1 MVQGRTLWELVEK
14 RVAETPDAL
23 FVKDEGGR
31 TLTFAGY
38 QQAAERAAAGLAG
51 MGVGEGTPVSWEL
64 PNWLA
69 AIVLAGALSRLGAI
83 QNPMLHIYRQREVTF
98 MTRQT
103 GARLL
108 VVPPVWKGFDY
119 GAMAHEV
126 AGEVDGLEV
135 LVVDKALPEGDP
147 STLPPPPA
155 ALEPDELPIRWRYYS
170 SGTTADPKGIQHTDA
185 SVAAAARAMADVL
198 EMGPEDRAALVFPFT
213 HIAGAIFLISTMER
227 GGALLAVEAFDP
239 STTIPFLAEE
249 DVTLAGSVTPM
260 HMAYLAAQRAQPDTP
275 LFPKVRAFNGGGAP
289 KPPQLHYDLKKEVG
303 GVGIVSGYGLTECP
317 ILTMNTVRDP
327 DEKLAESE
335 GRVTAGVTIRLVDL
349 DGREVGPNE
358 EGEIR
363 VVGPQLFK
371 GYVESSLDAGA
382 LDEKGFL
389 RTGDLG
395 KVDDDGYVTITGRVK
410 DIIIRKGENISA
422 KEVEDLLY
430 THPKVADV
438 GVIGLPDEER
448 GEMACAVVA
457 AKDASDPLT
466 FEEMKAFLAEQ
477 GLMVQKI
484 PERLEIVD
492 AVPRN
497 PTGKILK
504 HQLRDQYAKG
514 A

>member
-1 MVQGRTLWELVEK
+1 VTEGSSLWELIE
-14 RVAETPDAL
+14 RRAAETPEDQLGVDDA
-23 FVKDEGGR
+23 GR
-31 TLTFAGY
+31 AMTFAEY
-38 QQAAERAAAGLAG
+38 RAAVERAAAGLAA
-51 MGVGEGTPVSWEL
+51 MGVGEGSRVSWQL
-64 PNWLA
+64 PTWLESL
-69 AIVLAGALSRLGAI
+69 VLVGALSRLGAV
-83 QNPMLHIYRQREVTF
+83 QNPILPIYRGREVGF
-98 MTRQT
+98 VARQT

-108 VVPPVWKGFDY
+108 VVPSVWRGFDFK
-119 GAMAHEV
+119 AMADEI
-126 AGEVDGLEV
+126 AGEVEGLEV
-135 LVVDKALPEGDP
+135 LVADKSLPEADP

-155 ALEPDELPIRWRYYS
+155 TASGDGLPVRWAFYT
-170 SGTTADPKGIQHTDA
+170 SGTTADPKGAQHTDA
-185 SVAAAARAMADVL
+185 TIMAAALAMNEALELRSDDVS
-198 EMGPEDRAALVFPFT
+198 ALVFPFT
-213 HIAGAIFLISTMER
+213 HI
-227 GGALLAVEAFDP
+227 GGITWLFSALVTGCRQLVVESFDP
-239 STTIPFLAEE
+239 AATVDLLDRERA
-249 DVTLAGSVTPM
+249 TLAGAGTPF
-260 HMAYLAAQRAQPDTP
+260 HLAYLAEKRKRGDDKLLAS
-275 LFPKVRAFNGGGAP
+275 VRAFPGGGAP
-289 KPPQLHYDLKKEVG
+289 KPPQLHYDLKKEAG

-317 ILTMNTVRDP
+317 ILTMNTVHDP
-327 DEKLAESE
+327 DEKLAETE
-335 GRVTAGVTIRLVDL
+335 GRVTAGVTIRLVAL

-371 GYVESSLDAGA
+371 GYVDSSLDAEA

-389 RTGDLG
+389 KTGDLG

-438 GVIGLPDEER
+438 GVIGLPDAER

-457 AKDASDPLT
+457 VQDAGDPLT
-466 FEEMKAFLAEQ
+466 FEEMTGFLKEQ

>member
-1 MVQGRTLWELVEK
+1 
-14 RVAETPDAL
+14 
-23 FVKDEGGR
+23 
-31 TLTFAGY
+31 
-38 QQAAERAAAGLAG
+38 
-51 MGVGEGTPVSWEL
+51 
-64 PNWLA
+64 
-69 AIVLAGALSRLGAI
+69 
-83 QNPMLHIYRQREVTF
+83 
-98 MTRQT
+98 
-103 GARLL
+103 
-108 VVPPVWKGFDY
+108 
-119 GAMAHEV
+119 
-126 AGEVDGLEV
+126 
-135 LVVDKALPEGDP
+135 
-147 STLPPPPA
+147 
-155 ALEPDELPIRWRYYS
+155 
-170 SGTTADPKGIQHTDA
+170 
-185 SVAAAARAMADVL
+185 
-198 EMGPEDRAALVFPFT
+198 
-213 HIAGAIFLISTMER
+213 MER

-239 STTIPFLAEE
+239 STTIPFLAQE

-371 GYVESSLDAGA
+371 GYVDSSLDAEA